1 MAVAA
6 LQRHSHPTFLVQSHF
21 GEVLARKRL
30 GKVQENFIAGVSMA
44 ELLLNFHYN
53 IFYELL
59 DVSKLKEL
67 TVTSSF
73 TLDTNSLLYDIPVL
87 V

>member
-1 MAVAA
+1 M
-6 LQRHSHPTFLVQSHF
+6 
-21 GEVLARKRL
+21 
-30 GKVQENFIAGVSMA
+30 AGVSVA
-44 ELLLNFHYN
+44 ELLLNFHYD
-53 IFYELL
+53 IFYKLL
-59 DVSKLKEL
+59 NVSKLKEL